1 MKWLSARILLKFR
14 FSGMISAIKL
24 ENQFNLDNLEIFE
37 MNKELGGTWW
47 SNSYPGSECDIP
59 IHGYCITFEPRAG
72 LFQMNYSFT
81 MHNPFT
87 LLFTLL
93 SLSVRLE
100 QTICKAR
107 GDTQLYARAC

>member
-1 MKWLSARILLKFR
+1 
-14 FSGMISAIKL
+14 MISAIKL
-24 ENQFNLDNLEIFE
+24 ENQFNLDNMEIFE

-72 LFQMNYSFT
+72 VFQMNYSFA

-93 SLSVRLE
+93 SLSVN
-100 QTICKAR
+100 C
-107 GDTQLYARAC
+107 